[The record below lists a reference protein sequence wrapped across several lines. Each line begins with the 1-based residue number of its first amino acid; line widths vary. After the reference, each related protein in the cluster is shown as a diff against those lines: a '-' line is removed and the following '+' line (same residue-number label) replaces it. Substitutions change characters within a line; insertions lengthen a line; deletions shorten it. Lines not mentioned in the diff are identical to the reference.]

1 MRNFGTRSAINRHPL
16 TITQDALV
24 KEALALMSQ
33 TDSRGI
39 VVLAEAN
46 SNSRPIGLFTE
57 QDVVRLA
64 AERVDLGSVSVASVM
79 NKQFVSITE
88 TEAEDIFAVVNQIK
102 QHQIRHLT
110 VVGETGDFVGIIT
123 PQTIEDMIHP
133 VDLLTKKQVTEV
145 MSSGVISAKSS
156 DSILYVAQLMSLKQ
170 VSCVVIVD
178 SQLNP
183 VGIITEHDIVQLS
196 HIELD
201 LAHTAAAIVMST
213 PLLPIRGSDSLWAAD
228 QMMQKHRVR
237 RLVVSNNGGELLG
250 IITQAKMLETINPL
264 EMYESLK
271 ILQDLVADK
280 TSELKLLN
288 QQVKKEISTR
298 KLVEDKLR
306 YSEMKMRATLE
317 AMSDIILVVNTQ
329 NSQLGSLEILPTNS
343 IYLNERSTD
352 LLSQTVEA
360 FFKEKTAKIWLTKVR
375 QALEK
380 KQTLNFDYSLCW
392 MREEVWFTASISP
405 TSDTSAVWVARD
417 ITKRKR
423 AEMLLWQSQERF
435 RAIFEQAAVGINL
448 VSLSGQFLQVN
459 PRFCEILGY
468 TESDLLQLSWP
479 SITYPSDLGV
489 YQEYVRRMFASESTD
504 SIEQRL
510 LCKDRQVRWGNISIS
525 LVRNRQEI
533 PQYFI
538 TVVEDI
544 TQRKRAEIALCES
557 EERFCGIFEQAAVG
571 IKQIAISGEFLEVN
585 QRLCEILGYTESELL
600 AITVNDVIYQG
611 DVESDLECKRQ
622 ILASETATSSIE
634 KRFVCKDGQL
644 KWVKNSLSLVRNEEG
659 IPQYFISVIED
670 ISERK
675 QLEEA
680 LKESQHWLQTIVSA
694 NPNVLYVYD
703 LIEKRNVYCNREI
716 YEILGY
722 TQEEVFSMEMGFFP
736 TVIHRD
742 DLTAFAEHQLR
753 LDTAKDGE
761 IFELEYR
768 MCHKNGEWRW
778 RKSRYT
784 LFSRYP
790 NGNPKQILGTAS
802 DISDRKKAEAALQ
815 QSEARERNKAEQLE
829 IALTQLQHTQ
839 TQLVLSEKMASLG
852 SLVAGVAHEI
862 NNPTSFIYGNIEP
875 AVDYAQQLL
884 SLINLYQ
891 QHYPQPIGEISQEL
905 ESIDLNFIA
914 KDFPELLNSMKV
926 GAQRITE
933 IVLSLRNFSRLDE
946 SKCKL
951 ADIHEGIDN
960 TLLLLQH
967 RLKKHLNIPEIKII
981 KDYGQLPKVKCY
993 PGQLN
998 QVFMNI
1004 VCNAIDALEESFINQ
1019 ELSFAREFGE
1029 IHIRTQIVES
1039 KIIIC
1044 IADNGLGVKTEI
1056 QPRIFDPFFTTK
1068 SPGKGTGLGLSISYQ
1083 IVVDRHGGEI
1093 KCHSVFGQGTEFVIE
1108 LPIV

>member
-1 MRNFGTRSAINRHPL
+1 M
-16 TITQDALV
+16 
-24 KEALALMSQ
+24 
-33 TDSRGI
+33 
-39 VVLAEAN
+39 
-46 SNSRPIGLFTE
+46 
-57 QDVVRLA
+57 
-64 AERVDLGSVSVASVM
+64 
-79 NKQFVSITE
+79 
-88 TEAEDIFAVVNQIK
+88 
-102 QHQIRHLT
+102 
-110 VVGETGDFVGIIT
+110 
-123 PQTIEDMIHP
+123 
-133 VDLLTKKQVTEV
+133 
-145 MSSGVISAKSS
+145 
-156 DSILYVAQLMSLKQ
+156 
-170 VSCVVIVD
+170 
-178 SQLNP
+178 
-183 VGIITEHDIVQLS
+183 
-196 HIELD
+196 
-201 LAHTAAAIVMST
+201 
-213 PLLPIRGSDSLWAAD
+213 
-228 QMMQKHRVR
+228 
-237 RLVVSNNGGELLG
+237 
-250 IITQAKMLETINPL
+250 
-264 EMYESLK
+264 
-271 ILQDLVADK
+271 DK
-280 TSELKLLN
+280 ASELKLLN
-288 QQVKKEISTR
+288 QQLKKEIRTR

-306 YSEMKMRATLE
+306 FSEMKMRATLE

-329 NSQLGSLEILPTNS
+329 DNDLGSLEILPTNS
-343 IYLNERSTD
+343 IYFNERSID

-360 FFKEKTAKIWLTKVR
+360 FFLLKTAKIWLTKVR

-380 KQTLNFDYSLCW
+380 KHPLNFDYSLSW
-392 MREEVWFTASISP
+392 MGEEVWFTASISP
-405 TSDTSAVWVARD
+405 TSDTSALWVARD

-423 AEMLLWQSQERF
+423 AEMLLYQSQERF
-435 RAIFEQAAVGINL
+435 RAIFQQAAVGINL

-468 TESDLLQLSWP
+468 TESELLQLSWL
-479 SITYPSDLGV
+479 SITYPSDLGL
-489 YQEYVRRMFASESTD
+489 YQKYVRRMFASESTD

-510 LCKDRQVRWGNISIS
+510 LCKDGQVRWGNISIS
-525 LVRNRQEI
+525 LVRDHQQI

-557 EERFCGIFEQAAVG
+557 EERFCAIFEQAAVG
-571 IKQIAISGEFLEVN
+571 IKQISISGEFIEVN

-600 AITVNDVIYQG
+600 AMTVNDVIYQD

-622 ILASETATSSIE
+622 ILACETVTSSIE
-634 KRFVCKDGQL
+634 KRFICKDGQL
-644 KWVKNSLSLVRNEEG
+644 KWVKNSLSLVHPGFGSPE
-659 IPQYFISVIED
+659 YFISVVED

-680 LKESQHWLQTIVSA
+680 LKESQHWLQTIVTA

-722 TQEEVFSMEMGFFP
+722 TQEEVFSMEMGFFA
-736 TVIHRD
+736 TVIHPD
-742 DLTAFAEHQLR
+742 DLTVFAEHQLR

-802 DISDRKKAEAALQ
+802 DISEAKLNEAVRKKAELALQ

-829 IALTQLQHTQ
+829 IALTQLQCTQ
-839 TQLVLSEKMASLG
+839 AQLVLSEKMTSLG
-852 SLVAGVAHEI
+852 SLVAGIAHEI
-862 NNPTSFIYGNIEP
+862 NNPTSFIYSNIEP
-875 AVDYAQQLL
+875 AADYVQQLL

-891 QHYPQPIGEISQEL
+891 HHYPQPIGEISKEL

-946 SKCKL
+946 SNYKL

-960 TLLLLQH
+960 TLLILQH

-981 KDYGQLPKVKCY
+981 KNYGQLPKIKCY

-998 QVFMNI
+998 QVFMNV
-1004 VCNAIDALEESFINQ
+1004 VCNAIDALEESFV
-1019 ELSFAREFGE
+1019 REFGE
-1029 IHIRTQIVES
+1029 IHISTQIVES

-1044 IADNGLGVKTEI
+1044 IADNGLGMRTEI
-1056 QPRIFDPFFTTK
+1056 QSRIFDPFFTTK

-1093 KCHSVFGQGTEFVIE
+1093 KCHSVFGQGTEFLIE